1 MNPYKTAR
9 ELKGFTQK
17 EVALTLK
24 VSVQAVS
31 YWEVGERKPSY
42 PILLKLADL
51 YGTTTDYLL
60 GREKAPTSDALTPTE
75 QKLISEYRTLNREGR
90 EYINNTM
97 FMASQIYKNSS
108 GEDPDVEKLG

>member
-17 EVALTLK
+17 EVALILK
-24 VSVQAVS
+24 ISVQAVS

-42 PILLKLADL
+42 PVLLRLADL

-60 GREKAPTSDALTPTE
+60 GRENVPTSDVLTPAE
-75 QKLISEYRTLNREGR
+75 QKLISEYRNLNRDGR
-90 EYINNTM
+90 EYINKQM
-97 FMASQIYKNSS
+97 FIANQIYKNASDS
-108 GEDPDVEKLG
+108 APDVEKLG